1 MKYWGFRRVTL
12 QVLRRKMA
20 PVTYM
25 WICLQNGCD
34 EAIGTE
40 IAGEGEHLSW
50 TVEALDFRVLVLGD
64 HEGRRHL
71 GHQTAVPK

>member
-1 MKYWGFRRVTL
+1 
-12 QVLRRKMA
+12 
-20 PVTYM
+20 M
-25 WICLQNGCD
+25 WISLQNGCD

-71 GHQTAVPK
+71 GLQTAVPK